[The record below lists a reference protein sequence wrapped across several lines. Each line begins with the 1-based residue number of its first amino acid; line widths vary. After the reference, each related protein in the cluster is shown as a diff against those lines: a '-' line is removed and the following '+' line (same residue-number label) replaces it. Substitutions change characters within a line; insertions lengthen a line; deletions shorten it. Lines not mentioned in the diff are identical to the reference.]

1 MFYPRVSRRPGI
13 SQSEASIETR
23 GPIRGQYRPLCGARI
38 SVASSGNPSSDSPG
52 ETLITILIKSP
63 VMAQYQTQHESCNQT
78 LNFEAAHNEINSKAP
93 SDDNFKINNHFNY
106 CQLLLIDKD
115 PRYYFDHVYKV
126 RLSDLK
132 IF

>member
-1 MFYPRVSRRPGI
+1 
-13 SQSEASIETR
+13 
-23 GPIRGQYRPLCGARI
+23 
-38 SVASSGNPSSDSPG
+38 
-52 ETLITILIKSP
+52 
-63 VMAQYQTQHESCNQT
+63 MAQYQTQHESCNQT